1 MDIKEQKLFTF
12 LKQRRTLERLDVF
25 PFIILHS
32 ISVMVYVSFDT
43 PSILKFIILGLLF
56 LIQFVVFFSKF
67 WSESQRAKISYKI
80 TKELSSSTHVRID
93 ISNNKFKMNNR
104 TGISEITHSVKDEII
119 SIEFEKIKYLYNIE
133 KNTFEKSKINFKKKL
148 GEFKQAVPYSSEQE
162 VEKLKVKYG
171 NNLMKVP
178 IPSFF
183 SLYKEH
189 IVAPFFV
196 FQLFCIL
203 LWVFDDYGL
212 HSGMTLLM
220 LCIFE
225 ATVVGQRI
233 INLVTLRKM
242 RVPPHFIFVYRNK
255 EWKRISSSD
264 LIPGDIVSILDGTST
279 EICPEQQD
287 DEENSNFILKFLKK
301 LKELKQKS
309 EAQRRQQPV
318 TQVINRN
325 RERESS
331 PLTCDMLILSGSAI
345 VNESML
351 TGESIPQIKESINK
365 VEHEHNST
373 FDYKS
378 KHKNCVLFSGTKIVK
393 ISSSTEECEEL
404 PTNVKSLPP
413 DDGCV
418 CLVLKTGF
426 GTSQGKLLRTV
437 LYSSERAK
445 GDSSE
450 AWVFIFILLFFA
462 LWSAYYV
469 LKEGIEREGEITYKL
484 FLRTII
490 IITSVVPAELPIE
503 LTLAINNSLFFL
515 QSKSIVCIEPFR
527 IPFAGKVNYL
537 IKIDK
542 YMLF

>member
-1 MDIKEQKLFTF
+1 MDNKEQKIFTF
-12 LKQRRTLERLDVF
+12 LKARSTLERLDVF
-25 PFIILHS
+25 PFLILHS
-32 ISVMVYVSFDT
+32 ICAVFYFSFT
-43 PSILKFIILGLLF
+43 FPIIFKLLIFGLLF
-56 LIQFVVFFSKF
+56 LAQFVVFFSKF
-67 WSESQRAKISYKI
+67 WSESLRAPISFKIV
-80 TKELSSSTHVRID
+80 KELTYATHVRID
-93 ISNNKFKMNNR
+93 IINNKFKMNNR
-104 TGISEITHSVKDEII
+104 TGISEIFISKKEEVI
-119 SIEFEKIKYLYNIE
+119 SIEFEKIKYLFNKE
-133 KNTFEKSKINFKKKL
+133 KNSFEKSKINFKKRL
-148 GEFKQAVPYSSEQE
+148 GEFKDATPYTSEQE
-162 VEKLKVKYG
+162 VEKLKLKYG

-178 IPSFF
+178 VPSFF

-225 ATVVGQRI
+225 ATVVAQRI

-242 RVPPHFIFVYRNK
+242 RVPPHYVFVYRSH
-255 EWKRISSSD
+255 EWKRISSSE
-264 LIPGDIVSILDGTST
+264 LIPGDIVSVLDGAST
-279 EICPEQQD
+279 EICQENH
-287 DEENSNFILKFLKK
+287 EEEEESSNLILKFMRK
-301 LKELKQKS
+301 LKEMKQKA

-345 VNESML
+345 VNEAML
-351 TGESIPQIKESINK
+351 TGESVPQIKESINK
-365 VEHEHNST
+365 VEHDYNSF

-378 KHKNCVLFSGTKIVK
+378 KHKNNVLFSGTKIVK
-393 ISSSTEECEEL
+393 VSSCEEESDPL
-404 PTNVKSLPP
+404 PNKVKTFPP
-413 DDGCV
+413 DNGCV
-418 CLVLKTGF
+418 CIVLKTGF

-437 LYSSERAK
+437 LYSSERTK
-445 GDSSE
+445 GDSRE

-462 LWSAYYV
+462 LWAAYYV
-469 LKEGIEREGEITYKL
+469 LKEGIEREGELTYKL
-484 FLRTII
+484 FLRTVI

-515 QSKSIVCIEPFR
+515 QSKAIVCIEPFR
-527 IPFAGKVNYL
+527 IPFAGKVKAKFNY
-537 IKIDK
+537 
-542 YMLF
+542 

>member
-1 MDIKEQKLFTF
+1 MDNKEQKLFTF
-12 LKQRRTLERLDVF
+12 LKQRSALERLDIF

-32 ISVMVYVSFDT
+32 ICILIYLSLDT
-43 PSILKFIILGLLF
+43 PTIVKLIILGLLL

-67 WSESQRAKISYKI
+67 WSESLRATISYKI
-80 TKELSSSTHVRID
+80 SKELSNSTHVRID

-104 TGISEITHSVKDEII
+104 TGISEITHSVKDELI
-119 SIEFEKIKYLYNIE
+119 SIEFEKIKYLFNKE
-133 KNTFEKSKINFKKKL
+133 KNTFEKSRINFRKKL
-148 GEFKQAVPYSSEQE
+148 GEFKQAVPYASEQE
-162 VEKLKVKYG
+162 VEKLKVKFG

-242 RVPPHFIFVYRNK
+242 RVPPHFIYVYRNN

-264 LIPGDIVSILDGTST
+264 LIPGDIVSILDGSST
-279 EICPEQQD
+279 EVCPEEH
-287 DEENSNFILKFLKK
+287 DEEESSNFILKFLKK

-345 VNESML
+345 VNEAML
-351 TGESIPQIKESINK
+351 TGESVPQIKESINK

-393 ISSSTEECEEL
+393 ISSSTEESEEL

-437 LYSSERAK
+437 LYSSERTK

-462 LWSAYYV
+462 LWAAYYV

-515 QSKSIVCIEPFR
+515 QGKSIVCIEPFR
-527 IPFAGKVNYL
+527 IPFAGKVNYNFL
-537 IKIDK
+537 N
-542 YMLF
+542 

>member
-1 MDIKEQKLFTF
+1 MDYKEQKIFTY
-12 LKQRRTLERLDVF
+12 LKQRKLFERLDVF

-32 ISVMVYVSFDT
+32 LCIVLYVSMDIT
-43 PSILKFIILGLLF
+43 IILKFLLF
-56 LIQFVVFFSKF
+56 GILFLAQFVVFFSKF
-67 WSESQRAKISYKI
+67 WSESLRATISFKVL
-80 TKELSSSTHVRID
+80 KELSFATHVRID
-93 ISNNKFKMNNR
+93 IVNNKFKMNNR
-104 TGISEITHSVKDEII
+104 TGISQIIHSNKDELI
-119 SIEFEKIKYLYNIE
+119 SIEFEKIKYLFNKE
-133 KNTFEKSKINFKKKL
+133 KSLFEKSKFNFKIEL
-148 GEFKQAVPYSSEQE
+148 GKFLNAEPYTSEQE
-162 VEKLKVKYG
+162 IEKLKVKYG

-225 ATVVGQRI
+225 ATVVAQRI

-242 RVPPHFIFVYRNK
+242 RVPPQYIFVYRNH
-255 EWKRISSSD
+255 EWRKISSSE
-264 LIPGDIVSILDGTST
+264 LIPGDIVSILDGSST
-279 EICPEQQD
+279 EICNEQI
-287 DEENSNFILKFLKK
+287 DEEEESSNLILKFLKK
-301 LKELKQKS
+301 MKELKHRA
-309 EAQRRQQPV
+309 EAQRRQQSV
-318 TQVINRN
+318 SQVINRN

-345 VNESML
+345 VNEAML
-351 TGESIPQIKESINK
+351 TGESVPQIKESINK
-365 VEHEHNST
+365 VEHEFNNI

-378 KHKNCVLFSGTKIVK
+378 KHKNNVLFSGTKIVK
-393 ISSSTEECEEL
+393 ISSSEEESDLL
-404 PTNVKSLPP
+404 PKKVKIYPP
-413 DDGCV
+413 DNGCV

-437 LYSSERAK
+437 LYSSERSK

-450 AWVFIFILLFFA
+450 AWIFIFILLFFA
-462 LWSAYYV
+462 LWAAYYV
-469 LKEGIEREGEITYKL
+469 LKEGIEREGELTYKL

-515 QSKSIVCIEPFR
+515 QSKAIVCIEPFR
-527 IPFAGKVNYL
+527 IPFAGKVCVYFN
-537 IKIDK
+537 ID
-542 YMLF
+542 

>member
-1 MDIKEQKLFTF
+1 MDYKEQKIFTY
-12 LKQRRTLERLDVF
+12 LKQRKLFERLDVF

-32 ISVMVYVSFDT
+32 LCIVLYVSMDIT
-43 PSILKFIILGLLF
+43 IILKFLLF
-56 LIQFVVFFSKF
+56 GILFLAQFVVFFSKF
-67 WSESQRAKISYKI
+67 WSESLRATISFKVL
-80 TKELSSSTHVRID
+80 KELSFATHVRID
-93 ISNNKFKMNNR
+93 IVNNKFKMNNR
-104 TGISEITHSVKDEII
+104 TGISQIIHSNKDELI
-119 SIEFEKIKYLYNIE
+119 SIEFEKIKYLFNKE
-133 KNTFEKSKINFKKKL
+133 KSLFEKSKFNFKIEL
-148 GEFKQAVPYSSEQE
+148 GKFLNAEPYTSEQE
-162 VEKLKVKYG
+162 IEKLKVKYG

-225 ATVVGQRI
+225 ATVVAQRI

-242 RVPPHFIFVYRNK
+242 RVPPQYIFVYRNH
-255 EWKRISSSD
+255 EWRKISSSE
-264 LIPGDIVSILDGTST
+264 LIPGDIVSILDGSST
-279 EICPEQQD
+279 EICNEQI
-287 DEENSNFILKFLKK
+287 DEEEESSNLILKFLKK
-301 LKELKQKS
+301 MKELKHRA
-309 EAQRRQQPV
+309 EAQRRQQSV
-318 TQVINRN
+318 SQVINRN

-345 VNESML
+345 VNEAML
-351 TGESIPQIKESINK
+351 TGESVPQIKESINK
-365 VEHEHNST
+365 VEHEFNNI

-378 KHKNCVLFSGTKIVK
+378 KHKNNVLFSGTKIVK
-393 ISSSTEECEEL
+393 ISSSEEESDRL
-404 PTNVKSLPP
+404 PKKVKIYPP
-413 DDGCV
+413 DNGCV

-437 LYSSERAK
+437 LYSSERST

-450 AWVFIFILLFFA
+450 AWIFIFILLFFA
-462 LWSAYYV
+462 LWAAYYV
-469 LKEGIEREGEITYKL
+469 LKEGIEREGELTYKL

-515 QSKSIVCIEPFR
+515 QSKAIVCIEPFR
-527 IPFAGKVNYL
+527 IPFAGKVCVYL
-537 IKIDK
+537 NID
-542 YMLF
+542 

>member
-1 MDIKEQKLFTF
+1 M
-12 LKQRRTLERLDVF
+12 
-25 PFIILHS
+25 
-32 ISVMVYVSFDT
+32 
-43 PSILKFIILGLLF
+43 ILKLIIFGILF
-56 LIQFVVFFSKF
+56 LAQFVVFFSKF
-67 WSESQRAKISYKI
+67 WSEAQRALVSFKTVKEIS
-80 TKELSSSTHVRID
+80 SATHVRID
-93 ISNNKFKMNNR
+93 IINNKFKMNNR
-104 TGISEITHSVKDEII
+104 TGISEIIHSKKEEIV
-119 SIEFEKIKYLYNIE
+119 SIEFEKIKYLFN
-133 KNTFEKSKINFKKKL
+133 KDKAVFEKSKINFKKRL
-148 GEFKQAVPYSSEQE
+148 GEFKDSTPYSNDQE
-162 VEKLKVKYG
+162 VENLKAKYG

-212 HSGMTLLM
+212 HSGMTLMM

-225 ATVVGQRI
+225 ATVVAQRI

-242 RVPPHFIFVYRNK
+242 RVPPHFIFVYRNS
-255 EWKRISSSD
+255 EWKRISSSE
-264 LIPGDIVSILDGTST
+264 LIPGDIVSVLDGSST
-279 EICPEQQD
+279 EICPEKQ
-287 DEENSNFILKFLKK
+287 DEEEESSNIILKFMKK
-301 LKELKQKS
+301 LKEMKQKA

-325 RERESS
+325 REKDSS

-345 VNESML
+345 VNEAML

-365 VEHEHNST
+365 IEHDHNSI

-378 KHKNCVLFSGTKIVK
+378 KHKNNILFSGTKIVK
-393 ISSSTEECEEL
+393 ISSSEEESDPL
-404 PTNVKSLPP
+404 PNKVKSSPP
-413 DDGCV
+413 DNGCV

-437 LYSSERAK
+437 LYSSERTK

-462 LWSAYYV
+462 LWAAYYV
-469 LKEGIEREGEITYKL
+469 LKEGIEREGELTYKL
-484 FLRTII
+484 FLRTVI

-515 QSKSIVCIEPFR
+515 QSKAIVCIEPFR
-527 IPFAGKVNYL
+527 IPFAGKVNQIFIL
-537 IKIDK
+537 D
-542 YMLF
+542 

>member
-1 MDIKEQKLFTF
+1 MDYKEQKIFTN
-12 LKQRRTLERLDVF
+12 LKQRKTLERLDVF

-32 ISVMVYVSFDT
+32 LCLVLYGSFDISV
-43 PSILKFIILGLLF
+43 ILKMIIFALLF
-56 LIQFVVFFSKF
+56 LAQFVVFFAKF
-67 WSESQRAKISYKI
+67 WSESLRSSISFKVAKD
-80 TKELSSSTHVRID
+80 LSFSTHIRID
-93 ISNNKFKMNNR
+93 IVNNKFKMNNR
-104 TGISEITHSVKDEII
+104 TGISEIIHSVKDELI
-119 SIEFEKIKYLYNIE
+119 SIEFEKIKYLFNKE
-133 KNTFEKSKINFKKKL
+133 KSLFEKSKINFKKRL
-148 GEFKQAVPYSSEQE
+148 GEFKDSNPYTSEQE
-162 VEKLKVKYG
+162 VEKLKLKYG
-171 NNLMKVP
+171 NNIMKVP

-212 HSGMTLLM
+212 HSGMTLMM

-225 ATVVGQRI
+225 ATVVAQRI

-242 RVPPHFIFVYRNK
+242 RVPPQYIFVYRK
-255 EWKRISSSD
+255 DEWKKISSSE
-264 LIPGDIVSILDGTST
+264 LIPGDIVSILDGSST
-279 EICPEQQD
+279 EVCHEQQD
-287 DEENSNFILKFLKK
+287 DEEESSNLILSFLKK
-301 LKELKQKS
+301 LKEMKQRA

-325 RERESS
+325 RERDSS

-345 VNESML
+345 VNEAML
-351 TGESIPQIKESINK
+351 TGESVPQIKESINK
-365 VEHEHNST
+365 VEHEHNSY

-378 KHKNCVLFSGTKIVK
+378 KHKNNVLFSGTKIVK
-393 ISSSTEECEEL
+393 VSSSEEESDPL
-404 PTNVKSLPP
+404 PNKVKSYPP
-413 DDGCV
+413 DNGCV

-437 LYSSERAK
+437 LYSSERTK

-462 LWSAYYV
+462 LWAAYYV
-469 LKEGIEREGEITYKL
+469 LKEGIQREGELTYKL

-515 QSKSIVCIEPFR
+515 QSKAIVCIEPFR
-527 IPFAGKVNYL
+527 IPFAGKVS
-537 IKIDK
+537 
-542 YMLF
+542 F

>member
-1 MDIKEQKLFTF
+1 MDYKEQKIFTY
-12 LKQRRTLERLDVF
+12 LKQRKLFERLDVF

-32 ISVMVYVSFDT
+32 LCIVLYVSMDIT
-43 PSILKFIILGLLF
+43 IILKFLLF
-56 LIQFVVFFSKF
+56 GILFLAQFVVFFSKF
-67 WSESQRAKISYKI
+67 WSESLRATISFKVL
-80 TKELSSSTHVRID
+80 KELSFATHVRID
-93 ISNNKFKMNNR
+93 IVNNKFKMNNR
-104 TGISEITHSVKDEII
+104 TGISQIIHSNKDELI
-119 SIEFEKIKYLYNIE
+119 SIEFEKIKYLFNKE
-133 KNTFEKSKINFKKKL
+133 KSLFEKSKFNFKIEL
-148 GEFKQAVPYSSEQE
+148 GKFLNAEPYTSEQE
-162 VEKLKVKYG
+162 IEKLKVKYG

-225 ATVVGQRI
+225 ATVVAQRI

-242 RVPPHFIFVYRNK
+242 RVPPQYIFVYRNH
-255 EWKRISSSD
+255 EWRKISSSE
-264 LIPGDIVSILDGTST
+264 LIPGDIVSILDGSST
-279 EICPEQQD
+279 EICNEQI
-287 DEENSNFILKFLKK
+287 DEEEESSNLILKFLKK
-301 LKELKQKS
+301 MKELKHRA
-309 EAQRRQQPV
+309 EAQRRQQSV
-318 TQVINRN
+318 SQVINRN

-345 VNESML
+345 VNEAML
-351 TGESIPQIKESINK
+351 TGESVPQIKESINK
-365 VEHEHNST
+365 VEHEFNNI

-378 KHKNCVLFSGTKIVK
+378 KHKNNVLFSGTKIVK
-393 ISSSTEECEEL
+393 ISSSEEESDRL
-404 PTNVKSLPP
+404 PKKVKIYPP
-413 DDGCV
+413 DNGCV

-437 LYSSERAK
+437 LYSSERSK

-450 AWVFIFILLFFA
+450 AWIFIFILLFFA
-462 LWSAYYV
+462 LWAAYYV
-469 LKEGIEREGEITYKL
+469 LKEGIEREGELTYKL

-515 QSKSIVCIEPFR
+515 QSKAIVCIEPFR
-527 IPFAGKVNYL
+527 IPFAGKVCVYL
-537 IKIDK
+537 NID
-542 YMLF
+542 